1 MMSKLTIQFYPS
13 KRLPEIFRQTIQTLI
28 EQFQDAPMPE
38 TPNNSLVFV
47 PMLDK
52 KAVGY
57 ASVTIHQK
65 SAHISSIFIDP
76 EFQGNLIGFKLALDI
91 LEKLSKTDCQ
101 KISINCSEK
110 LLPFFQTLGFN
121 PTREIIQYKKN
132 STGKYFEAE
141 NPCPAFF
148 LDTLKH
154 TLKINSLS
162 LKTLKNHHK
171 LLRLSHDKQHYQYT
185 TRNQFLALH
194 RNMLSQA
201 QRQIW
206 IISDNITSPLLN
218 DEVVRDS
225 LLRLAKRNPKAEIRI
240 LLEDDKKG
248 AGHYNPTIE
257 LSQRLT
263 SFIEIRTIQTGV
275 KKPNEM
281 ITTVDFT
288 AGIHR
293 KNLTNYTGFAHYNN
307 HLAAQRLRDKFEL
320 YWQYAKPSMQLRRLS
335 I

>member
-1 MMSKLTIQFYPS
+1 MSKLIIQFFPS
-13 KRLPEIFRQTIQTLI
+13 KRLPETFRQTMQQLI

-38 TPNNSLVFV
+38 TPNNSLVFI
-47 PMLDK
+47 PMFEK
-52 KAVGY
+52 KVIGY
-57 ASVTIHQK
+57 ASVTIHQR
-65 SAHISSIFIDP
+65 SAHISSIFIHP
-76 EFQGNLIGFKLALDI
+76 KFQNNLIGFKLVLDI
-91 LEKLSKTDCQ
+91 LDKLSKTECQ
-101 KISINCSEK
+101 KISANCSEN
-110 LLPFFQTLGFN
+110 LLPFFQALGFN
-121 PTREIIQYKKN
+121 PSRELIQYNKN
-132 STGKYFEAE
+132 SVDKHFEVE

-148 LDTLKH
+148 LETLKH
-154 TLKINSLS
+154 TLKTESLS
-162 LKTLKNHHK
+162 LKTLKSSHK
-171 LLRLSHDKQHYQYT
+171 LLQLSHDKQHYQYT
-185 TRNQFLALH
+185 TRNQFLAFH

-218 DEVVRDS
+218 DEIVRDS
-225 LLRLAKRNPKAEIRI
+225 LLRLAKRNPKAEIKI

-257 LSQRLT
+257 LSQKLT
-263 SFIEIRTIQTGV
+263 SFIEIRTIQTGA

-293 KNLTNYTGFAHYNN
+293 KNLSNYTGFAHYNN
-307 HLAAQRLRDKFEL
+307 HLTAQRLRDKYEL
-320 YWQYAKPSMQLRRLS
+320 YWQYAKPSLQLRRLS